1 MKTQANRPIHK
12 KSNGP
17 GNTARVSNRIAIGM
31 SLLCSSVR
39 ANTIHPEIKNKQM
52 ATNMV
57 NAKGDTCFPFLMM
70 GILFFLANRQG
81 LANNISRSA
90 IGFLMA
96 RFKMGELHLTM

>member
-1 MKTQANRPIHK
+1 MKTQANKLIHK

-31 SLLCSSVR
+31 SMLCSSVR
-39 ANTIHPEIKNKQM
+39 ANTIHPEIMNKQM

-57 NAKGDTCFPFLMM
+57 NAKCDTCFPFLMM

-81 LANNISRSA
+81 PANIISRSA
-90 IGFLMA
+90 I
-96 RFKMGELHLTM
+96 

>member
-17 GNTARVSNRIAIGM
+17 GNTARVSNRIAIGT

-39 ANTIHPEIKNKQM
+39 ANIIHPELMNKQM
-52 ATNMV
+52 ATNMA

-70 GILFFLANRQG
+70 GILFCSSLRTGKAWQT
-81 LANNISRSA
+81 I
-90 IGFLMA
+90 
-96 RFKMGELHLTM
+96 